1 MDFVDEGHRGQETV
15 QLLSRHQ
22 GLPPRTFSAPSC
34 SWPVTKSKVALLAT
48 QQLNKLRKEVLR
60 ILYMERQQT
69 KKMAD

>member
-1 MDFVDEGHRGQETV
+1 MDFVDEGHRRQETV
-15 QLLSRHQ
+15 QLLSRHH

-48 QQLNKLRKEVLR
+48 QGKKEVLR
-60 ILYMERQQT
+60 RLYVERQQT